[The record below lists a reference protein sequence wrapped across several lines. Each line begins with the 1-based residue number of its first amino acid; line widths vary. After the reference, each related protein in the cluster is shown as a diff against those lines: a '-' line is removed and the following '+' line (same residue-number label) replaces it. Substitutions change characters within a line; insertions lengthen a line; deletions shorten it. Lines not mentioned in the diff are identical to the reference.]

1 MGTERSGKVQRME
14 RVQRFEED
22 GEDESE
28 QEEIENYC
36 VVDRRGLNKNYS
48 INEIKIKDFEFPF
61 EICFF
66 VFVIDH
72 IVERSMTLLN

>member
-48 INEIKIKDFEFPF
+48 INEIKIKDFEF

>member
-48 INEIKIKDFEFPF
+48 INEIKIKEFPF

>member
-1 MGTERSGKVQRME
+1 ME
-14 RVQRFEED
+14 RVQRFEEN

-48 INEIKIKDFEFPF
+48 INEIKIKKILNSHSKFVS
-61 EICFF
+61 F